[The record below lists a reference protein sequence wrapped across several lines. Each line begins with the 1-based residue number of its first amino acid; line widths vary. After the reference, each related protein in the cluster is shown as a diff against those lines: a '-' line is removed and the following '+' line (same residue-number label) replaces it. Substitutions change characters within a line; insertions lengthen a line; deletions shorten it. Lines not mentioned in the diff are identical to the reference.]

1 MNNDISDASGDTG
14 NATATLSSPLWEA
27 AHAYAAAVQE
37 IPYVHKV
44 LLEESR
50 NPAYI
55 WTIISTPPFDD
66 TYRTPVY
73 EAEMAILQDA
83 HFPLV
88 GFRLLNVREV
98 DDDLRMH
105 LPASQRVLFE
115 RA

>member
-1 MNNDISDASGDTG
+1 MNNDTSEAGGDTG
-14 NATATLSSPLWEA
+14 NAVVTLSSPLWEA
-27 AHAYAAAVQE
+27 AQAYAATVQE

-55 WTIISTPPFDD
+55 WTIISAPPFDD
-66 TYRTPVY
+66 TYRRPVY

-83 HFPLV
+83 RFPLV
-88 GFRLLNVREV
+88 GFRLLDIQEV
-98 DDDLRMH
+98 DDDLSMH
-105 LPASQRVLFE
+105 LPTSQHILFE